1 MESKKE
7 SLGSLASSVNAAGD
21 PAAEWSRLES
31 LAIALG
37 EGARAA
43 AAHVAARLAGEFGF
57 GHVLVFGREKDR
69 EDFAILGS
77 AGLDEADGRAD
88 VLAFARRLAGWVE
101 TSKVPLSV
109 ANPAADPRFV
119 DLTDRTGP
127 VHAVPLLSAGAID
140 GALVVFDSG
149 TDQDPAM
156 SGTGTVTDSTRAGRL
171 LAALGASARFAALAV
186 RLDRARGGVAL
197 LTATIEE
204 SEKARLRAE
213 RLAFAGETAARTAR
227 EMQAPLASLGG
238 IAARLADETEE
249 SDPRHPL
256 LDIMAQEVARLDRLL
271 TDQID
276 LAELREPELRPD
288 DLNRLL
294 AECLMLVDADMQ
306 RRKLRVT
313 RRLAPGLPSLL
324 LDSALLR
331 RFFLNLLRA
340 AMERAPEGGRVKV
353 ETRRR
358 GDVVEALVAADG
370 VRDPG
375 HTLDELWVPFHP
387 ENSDRGGP
395 SYDAAERIL
404 REHHRALRVISNS
417 DWPLVFALTLPI
429 PGNQDRRRQLRDRRA
444 GRDRRRG

>member
-1 MESKKE
+1 MESKRQ
-7 SLGSLASSVNAAGD
+7 SLGSTASSVNAAGD

-31 LAIALG
+31 LAIALA

-43 AAHVAARLAGEFGF
+43 AAHVAARLAGEFRF
-57 GHVLVFGREKDR
+57 DHVLVFGRERDR

-77 AGLDEADGRAD
+77 AGLDEADRRGEL
-88 VLAFARRLAGWVE
+88 LAFARRLAGWVAA
-101 TSKVPLSV
+101 SKLPLSV
-109 ANPAADPRFV
+109 ANPAGDARFA

-127 VHAVPLLSAGAID
+127 VHVVPLLSEGAVD
-140 GALVVFDSG
+140 GALVVFDPG
-149 TDQDPAM
+149 TDGDPARA
-156 SGTGTVTDSTRAGRL
+156 GAATTADAARAGRL
-171 LAALGASARFAALAV
+171 LPALGAAARFAALAV
-186 RLDRARGGVAL
+186 RLDRTRRGLAV

-213 RLAFAGETAARTAR
+213 RLAFAGETAARTAQ

-238 IAARLADETEE
+238 IAARLAGETEE

-256 LDIMAQEVARLDRLL
+256 LEVMAQEVARLDRLL

-276 LAELREPELRPD
+276 LAELREPQLRPE

-294 AECLMLVDADMQ
+294 AECLMLVDAEMQ

-375 HTLDELWVPFHP
+375 HTLDELWAPFHP
-387 ENSDRGGP
+387 ENADRDGP
-395 SYDAAERIL
+395 SYDAAERVL
-404 REHHRALRVISNS
+404 RDHRGTLRVVSNS

-429 PGNQDRRRQLRDRRA
+429 PGNQDRRRQLRDRRGA
-444 GRDRRRG
+444 RDRRRD